1 MLLPEWWMRAV
12 LVFWMAF
19 VSIAYSTGTSPVYGL
34 IGIILTT
41 TSILVRRLIQKMGN
55 TS

>member
-1 MLLPEWWMRAV
+1 MLLPEWWLQAV
-12 LVFWMAF
+12 LGFWMAF
-19 VSIAYSTGTSPVYGL
+19 VGMAYSTGTSPVYGL

-41 TSILVRRLIQKMGN
+41 TSILVRRLIQKTGD